1 MSTVSII
8 LPYYKK
14 REFIKETLNS
24 IINQSYKDF
33 EVIIIYDDESV
44 EDLDFIKNII
54 VNDDRIKLIVNNK
67 NLGVGSSRN
76 IGINN
81 SIGSYLAF
89 IDGDDLWK
97 NDKLIKQISFMEE
110 NNYLISH
117 TSYEIINATGKK
129 LSHRK
134 AENLNYKKLLKSCDI
149 GLSSV
154 ILKKE
159 LLKDNLRF
167 ANLKTKEDFVLWLK
181 ISENGNTIYGLE
193 DNLLF
198 WRKTNNSISS
208 STIRKLIDGFLVYY
222 KYLGFNFIKSL
233 YYLLILSINYLRK
246 ISW

>member
-33 EVIIIYDDESV
+33 EVIIIYDDESA
-44 EDLDFIKNII
+44 EDLDLIKNLI
-54 VNDDRIKLIVNNK
+54 VNDNRIKLIVNNK

-117 TSYEIINATGKK
+117 TSYEIINAAGKK
-129 LSHRK
+129 LSYRK

-198 WRKTNNSISS
+198 WRKTKNSLSS

-246 ISW
+246 SS

>member
-33 EVIIIYDDESV
+33 EVIIIYDDESA
-44 EDLDFIKNII
+44 EDLDLIKNLI
-54 VNDDRIKLIVNNK
+54 VNDNRIKLIVNNK

-198 WRKTNNSISS
+198 WRKTKNSLSS

-246 ISW
+246 SS

>member
-33 EVIIIYDDESV
+33 EVIIIYDDESA
-44 EDLDFIKNII
+44 EDLDLIKNLI
-54 VNDDRIKLIVNNK
+54 VNDNRIKLIVNNK
-67 NLGVGSSRN
+67 NLGVGPSRN

-117 TSYEIINATGKK
+117 TSYEIINAAGKK

-134 AENLNYKKLLKSCDI
+134 AENLNYNKLLKSCDI

-181 ISENGNTIYGLE
+181 ISENGNTIYGLK

-198 WRKTNNSISS
+198 WRKTKNSLSS

-246 ISW
+246 SS

>member
-33 EVIIIYDDESV
+33 EVIIIYDDESA
-44 EDLDFIKNII
+44 EDLDFIENLI

-67 NLGVGSSRN
+67 NLGVGPSRN

-97 NDKLIKQISFMEE
+97 DDKLIKQISFMEE

-117 TSYEIINATGKK
+117 TSYEIINTEGKK
-129 LSHRK
+129 LSYRI
-134 AENLNYKKLLKSCDI
+134 AEDLNFKKLLKSCNI

-181 ISENGNTIYGLE
+181 ISENGNTIYGLK

-198 WRKTNNSISS
+198 WRKTKNSLSS

-246 ISW
+246 SS

>member
-33 EVIIIYDDESV
+33 EVIIIYDDESA
-44 EDLDFIKNII
+44 EDLDLIKNLI
-54 VNDDRIKLIVNNK
+54 VNDNRIKLIVNNK

-117 TSYEIINATGKK
+117 TSYEIINAAGKK

-198 WRKTNNSISS
+198 WRKTKNSLSS

-246 ISW
+246 SS

>member
-97 NDKLIKQISFMEE
+97 NDKLIKQISFMKE

-233 YYLLILSINYLRK
+233 YYLLILSINYLK
-246 ISW
+246 KSS

>member
-33 EVIIIYDDESV
+33 EVIIVYDDEST
-44 EDLDFIKNII
+44 EDLDFIKNLI
-54 VNDDRIKLIVNNK
+54 VNDNRIKLIVNKK
-67 NLGVGSSRN
+67 NLGVGPSRN

-97 NDKLIKQISFMEE
+97 NNKLTKQISFMEE

-117 TSYEIINATGKK
+117 TSYEIINTEGNK
-129 LSHRK
+129 LSYRV
-134 AENLNYKKLLKSCDI
+134 AEDLNFKKLLNSCNI

-154 ILKKE
+154 ILKKK

-198 WRKTNNSISS
+198 WRKTSNSLSS

-246 ISW
+246 NS

>member
-33 EVIIIYDDESV
+33 EVIIIYDDESA
-44 EDLDFIKNII
+44 EDLDLIKNLI
-54 VNDDRIKLIVNNK
+54 VNDNRIKLIVNNK

-117 TSYEIINATGKK
+117 TSYEIINAAGKK

-198 WRKTNNSISS
+198 WRKTKNSLSS

-246 ISW
+246 SSW

>member
-67 NLGVGSSRN
+67 NLGVGPSRN

-117 TSYEIINATGKK
+117 TSYEIINAFGKK

-198 WRKTNNSISS
+198 WRKTKNSLSS

-246 ISW
+246 SS

>member
-33 EVIIIYDDESV
+33 EVIIIYDDESA
-44 EDLDFIKNII
+44 EDLDLIKNLI
-54 VNDDRIKLIVNNK
+54 VNDNRIKLIVNNK

-117 TSYEIINATGKK
+117 TSYEIINAAGKK

-198 WRKTNNSISS
+198 WRKTKNSLSS